1 MTGNSASVSVLALT
15 GFLSGLGI
23 LIATGVVRAQSTGT
37 SGGPSRSDM
46 PLHEPATAATL
57 PLTDAPAISLTA
69 GRNERLL
76 DFDIPALPLDSA
88 LDRYAAQSRRPV
100 LFRSELVTGRMS
112 SAVQGHFLPEAAL
125 NQLLKG
131 TGLVAE
137 RDNEGEGGSAFVL
150 MQADEHAAPAPYA
163 GIDNLVSDRRY
174 PGQVQSRI
182 WQALCST
189 PRTAP
194 GTYRALMRFQLS
206 ADGRVQGVRLLGST
220 GEPQRDVALMETLR
234 AIQVPPPPLDMVQ
247 QPLTMLIVPGD
258 HNGTL
263 RCGRGAS

>member
-1 MTGNSASVSVLALT
+1 M
-15 GFLSGLGI
+15 
-23 LIATGVVRAQSTGT
+23 
-37 SGGPSRSDM
+37 
-46 PLHEPATAATL
+46 L
-57 PLTDAPAISLTA
+57 PLADAPAISLAA
-69 GRNERLL
+69 GRDARFF

-112 SAVQGHFLPEAAL
+112 SAVQGRFLPEVAL

-137 RDNEGEGGSAFVL
+137 RDEAGGGGGSAFVL

-206 ADGRVQGVRLLGST
+206 ADGRIQGVRLLGST

-247 QPLTMLIVPGD
+247 QPLTMLIAPGD